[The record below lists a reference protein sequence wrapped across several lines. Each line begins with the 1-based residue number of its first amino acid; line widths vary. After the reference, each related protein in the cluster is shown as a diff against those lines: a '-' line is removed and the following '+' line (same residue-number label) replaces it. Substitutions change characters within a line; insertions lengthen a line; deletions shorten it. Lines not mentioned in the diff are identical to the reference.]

1 MELGSL
7 DLIQL
12 FDHFFPLYGSAEN

>member
-1 MELGSL
+1 MGAIPSL

-12 FDHFFPLYGSAEN
+12 FG